1 MSLKCYEFSKK
12 KFLWNFYT
20 TLSYTNT
27 IWKIFFEN
35 FLTPVGLGMIKLKKL
50 KGKTIY
56 VQILLM
62 VFKCYIWGLPWKNY
76 GISIFFQSQKWI
88 RFVIKQL
95 LPNNSWY
102 WWLYQSSKVKNC
114 DISKWQK
121 CDLDHSSR
129 EVFICNWINL
139 KDIGC

>member
-1 MSLKCYEFSKK
+1 MLRIFKK
-12 KFLWNFYT
+12 LCKFQFLMDFNGIFT
-20 TLSYTNT
+20 QRCLTQTLFEKYFL
-27 IWKIFFEN
+27 KIF
-35 FLTPVGLGMIKLKKL
+35 LPLWGQAWSSLKKL

-88 RFVIKQL
+88 RLVIKQL
-95 LPNNSWY
+95 LPNTSWY

-114 DISKWQK
+114 NISKWQK
-121 CDLDHSSR
+121 CDLDRSSP
-129 EVFICNWINL
+129 EVFIWW
-139 KDIGC
+139 